1 MANLIRS
8 GFLLLLLLSGCG
20 WDGTPTRHND
30 FVPLTSIEISAVSS
44 TIAAQTSITLTA
56 TGNRSGLFTEDVTDQ
71 VVWSSNLPLVA
82 SFPYLTSPNKNRVVG
97 GLAPGGTAI
106 ITAKVGSVSAD
117 FTLKVSDATVT
128 SMVITPADPSIPKG
142 LSKQFSVSGTF
153 SDATTQDLTFDAAWT
168 SSVPVVA
175 SVSDAADS
183 KGLARAITVGA
194 STISATFDGATGSTV
209 MTVTEPTV
217 QAIALS
223 VTNPSILTLSKIPF
237 KATGTFTDGS
247 TSDITPLVAWNSS
260 NTAIATIAGD
270 GIVTALTQGTTTIS
284 ATLGSA
290 SQSTTLKATGGN
302 LTGITVTPAT
312 FTLVKDTTGRI
323 SATGNFSNDSKRDIT
338 GAVTWTA
345 ANTALAS
352 VTPSGGNLALLN
364 PLAVTVVPTTITATS
379 GTQTGTATLTVIAPQ
394 LLSIAILTTSS
405 ELTAGP
411 LTAGT
416 SARFTV
422 TATFSG
428 GTTQDVTT
436 LCTWTSNDTAVA
448 TVSTGGLAAGK
459 VIGVA
464 AGSTTIS
471 ATYTNN
477 GITVSA
483 PVPAAVTVRSRSLQT
498 LTISPDISSVT
509 VGNQATF
516 KALAAYGD
524 GTVKDV
530 TEDVPPQSW
539 TIDNPNVAILADSVN
554 QPGLVVAVDRGSAT
568 LTASF
573 GGKTQSATITITG
586 P

>member
-8 GFLLLLLLSGCG
+8 GFLLLLLSGCG

-153 SDATTQDLTFDAAWT
+153 SDATTQDLTFDAAWA
-168 SSVPVVA
+168 SSAPAVA

-183 KGLARAITVGA
+183 KGFARAIDVGA
-194 STISATFDGATGSTV
+194 STISATFDGASGSTV
-209 MTVTEPTV
+209 LTVTEPAV
-217 QAIALS
+217 QSIALS
-223 VTNPSILTLSKIPF
+223 VTNPSILTLSKIAF
-237 KATGTFTDGS
+237 KATGAFTDGS
-247 TSDITPLVAWNSS
+247 TPDITSQVTWNSS

-270 GIVTALTQGTTTIS
+270 GTVTALTQGTTTIS
-284 ATLGSA
+284 ATLGSVSA
-290 SQSTTLKATGGN
+290 TTNLKATGGN

-312 FTLVKDTTGRI
+312 VTLVKDISGLI
-323 SATGNFSNDSKRDIT
+323 SAKGTFDNGITRDIT

-352 VTPSGGNLALLN
+352 VTHSGGNLALLN
-364 PLAVTVVPTTITATS
+364 PVAVTLVPTTITATS
-379 GTQTGTATLTVIAPQ
+379 GTRTGTATLTVIAPQ
-394 LLSIAILTTSS
+394 LSSIALSTTILDLTVGTSS
-405 ELTAGP
+405 P
-411 LTAGT
+411 LA
-416 SARFTV
+416 V
-422 TATFSG
+422 TATFSD
-428 GTTQDVTT
+428 GTTQDVTSIS
-436 LCTWTSNDTAVA
+436 TWQPGNPAIA
-448 TVSTGGLAAGK
+448 T
-459 VIGVA
+459 VA
-464 AGSTTIS
+464 AGGLGTERVTGIAAGTTTIS
-471 ATYTNN
+471 ATY
-477 GITVSA
+477 GGKTVLT
-483 PVPAAVTVRSRSLQT
+483 PATVTVRPRTLQS
-498 LTISPDISSVT
+498 LTILPVT
-509 VGNQATF
+509 STAAAGSQIPITAT
-516 KALAAYGD
+516 ANYGD
-524 GTVKDV
+524 NTTVDLTRETATV
-530 TEDVPPQSW
+530 W
-539 TIDNPNVAILADSVN
+539 TIDNPNVAIQADSVN
-554 QPGLVVAVDRGSAT
+554 QPGLVVVVDRGSAT

-573 GGKTQSATITITG
+573 GGKTQTATITITG